1 MIYTLT
7 MNPALD
13 RALTVAELTPDDTA
27 RVTEETFYA
36 AGKGIDVSRVIKE
49 LGGSSVALGLVG
61 GYDGLHLEGLL
72 LNAGV
77 LTDFTPIGGETRTN
91 ILLREASSG
100 RHFAISASGPQVT
113 AAEIGSLYEKLR
125 NLREPEY
132 LVMSGSLPRGVSAEF
147 YGQVILAARACGAF
161 TLVDADGDALRAAI
175 THAPSFIKPNIH
187 ELGRLAGR
195 TLEGEAE
202 IVVAARELLAQGI
215 GEVLVSRGRH
225 GLLLCS
231 PARVLK
237 AVGPEIEAQSTVG
250 AGDSAVAGFVLA
262 RSRGLEP
269 GECLRWAAA
278 AGTGTA
284 MTPGTE
290 LCHRQDV
297 EKLLPQIVVSELP
310 AER

>member
-77 LTDFTPIGGETRTN
+77 LSDFTPIGGETRTN

-113 AAEIGSLYEKLR
+113 AAEIGALYEKIR
-125 NLREPEY
+125 GLREPEY
-132 LVMSGSLPRGVSAEF
+132 VVMSGSLPRGVNVEF
-147 YGQVILAARACGAF
+147 YGQVILAARARGAV
-161 TLVDADGDALRAAI
+161 TIVDADGDALRAAI
-175 THAPSFIKPNIH
+175 THAPCLIKPNIH
-187 ELGRLAGR
+187 ELARLAGR

-202 IVVAARELLAQGI
+202 ILAAARELLARGI
-215 GEVLVSRGRH
+215 GEVLVSRGRQ

-231 PARVLK
+231 PMQVLK

-250 AGDSAVAGFVLA
+250 AGDSVVAGFVLA
-262 RSRGLEP
+262 RSRGLEA

-278 AGTGTA
+278 AGAGTA

-297 EKLLPQIVVSELP
+297 ERLLPQIEVSDLGT
-310 AER
+310 